1 MTAVQNSPSS
11 YKRDEHKTLK
21 HAAIATGVGGAI
33 GAGTF
38 HFAQSIIINNESARD
53 TYLKQAEEQKLEE
66 KLAKKP
72 GFFNIHKD
80 LHEAIKDKKING
92 ALTAK
97 AAGIL
102 AAEFLVLY
110 GIIHLIKSA
119 MKPKDEE

>member
-21 HAAIATGVGGAI
+21 HAAIATGIGGAL

-38 HFAQSIIINNESARD
+38 HFLQSVSINNEAARD
-53 TYLKQAEEQKLEE
+53 AYFKQAEAQNLEE

-72 GFFNIHKD
+72 GLFNMGKD
-80 LHEAIKDKKING
+80 LHEAIKNKKING